1 MYSDIINLIEIT
13 QGKDSDGFPINVEV
27 KHEVYADKKSVT
39 RSEFYSSMQ
48 AGIKATAL
56 FETRLCDYEEPGS
69 PTILEHE
76 GKRYKVERTYTKDNE
91 KVELTCSDL
100 GA

>member
-1 MYSDIINLIEIT
+1 MYSDIITLIAMM
-13 QGKDSDGFPINVEV
+13 QGKDADGFPANVEV
-27 KHEVYADKKSVT
+27 PHEVYANKKSVT

-56 FETRLCDYEEPGS
+56 FETRLCDYEECGN
-69 PTILEHE
+69 PTILEHD

-91 KVELTCSDL
+91 NVELTCSDL

>member
-1 MYSDIINLIEIT
+1 MYNDIITLITLT
-13 QGKDSDGFPINVEV
+13 QGKDADGFPADVEV
-27 KHEVYADKKSVT
+27 SHEDYANKKSVT

-56 FETRLCDYEEPGS
+56 FETRLCDYEECGS

-76 GKRYKVERTYTKDNE
+76 GKRYKVERTYTKNNE
-91 KVELTCSDL
+91 TVELTCSDL

>member
-1 MYSDIINLIEIT
+1 MYSDIITLIAIA
-13 QGKDSDGFPINVEV
+13 QGKDADGFPTEVEIP
-27 KHEVYADKKSVT
+27 HEVYANKKSVT

-48 AGIKATAL
+48 TGIKATAL
-56 FETRLCDYEEPGS
+56 FETHLCDYEECES
-69 PTILEHE
+69 PTILNHE

-91 KVELTCSDL
+91 IIELTCSDL